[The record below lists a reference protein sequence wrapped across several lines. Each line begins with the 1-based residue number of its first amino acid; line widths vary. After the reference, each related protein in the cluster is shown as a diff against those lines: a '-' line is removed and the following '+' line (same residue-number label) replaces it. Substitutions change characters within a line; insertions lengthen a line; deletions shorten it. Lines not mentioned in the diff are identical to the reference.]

1 MIITKKALPRRTFLR
16 GVGASLALPL
26 LDAMIPAATAAT
38 RTPAKPVRRLGY
50 VFMPM
55 GCDITRW
62 TPAGDDG
69 KLGVLSPILAS
80 LESVKPHVSVLT
92 NMELRNAYPGSHA
105 TSNSSFLSAAKAKH
119 TESSDYYL
127 GTTADQLAAQQI
139 GRETQLA
146 SLELSM
152 DMLQTTGQCDNGY
165 ACVYQ
170 NNLSWSSPT
179 TPLPSEA
186 HPRLVFERLFGEGG
200 SVAERR
206 AALRKR
212 ASLLDWVGEDIA
224 RLKRQLGPADQ
235 ARVADY
241 LDTVREVERRIQK
254 AEADVGRSSLPADLD
269 RPLGVPAAYADHAR
283 LMFDLQ
289 VLAMQG
295 DITRVTTFQLARETS
310 NRTYPEIGVPD
321 PHHPLSH
328 HGNDP
333 DKIARMAKINAFHVS
348 LFAYFLERLRAT
360 PEGDGTLL
368 DHSLL
373 LYGSGIGNPNI
384 HDHTNLPVLVAGGA
398 GGGFRGGRHIR
409 YREPV
414 PLANLHLSLLDKVGV
429 RIDSFAD
436 SNGKVNELFTPLTV

>member
-26 LDAMIPAATAAT
+26 LDAMIPAVTAAT

-62 TPAGDDG
+62 TPPGTDG
-69 KLGVLSPILAS
+69 KLDELSPILAS
-80 LESVKPHVSVLT
+80 LGNVKSHVSVLT

-139 GRETQLA
+139 GRDTQLA

-186 HPRLVFERLFGEGG
+186 HPRLVFERLFGDGG
-200 SVAERR
+200 TVAERR

-235 ARVADY
+235 AKVADY

-254 AEADVGRSSLPADLD
+254 AEADVDKNNLPADLD

-310 NRTYPEIGVPD
+310 NRTYPEIGVSD

-384 HDHTNLPVLVAGGA
+384 HDHTNLPILVAGGA
-398 GGGFRGGRHIR
+398 GGGFRGGRHLR

-429 RIDSFAD
+429 KIDSFAD
-436 SNGKVNELFTPLTV
+436 SNGKINELFTPLTV

>member
-69 KLGVLSPILAS
+69 KLGALSPILAS

>member
-16 GVGASLALPL
+16 GMGASLALPL

-38 RTPAKPVRRLGY
+38 KTAALPVRRLGY

-55 GCDITRW
+55 GCDISRW
-62 TPAGDDG
+62 TPPGTDG
-69 KLGVLSPILAS
+69 RLGQLSPILSS
-80 LESVKPHVSVLT
+80 LESVKSRISVLT
-92 NMELRNAYPGSHA
+92 NLELRNAYPGSHA
-105 TSNSSFLSAAKAKH
+105 TSNSAFLSAAKAKH

-139 GRETQLA
+139 GRETQLP

-186 HPRLVFERLFGEGG
+186 HPRIVFERLFGEGG
-200 SVAERR
+200 SLAERQM
-206 AALRKR
+206 ALRKR
-212 ASLLDWVGEDIA
+212 ASLLDWVAEDVA
-224 RLKRQLGPADQ
+224 SLKRQLGPSDQ
-235 ARVADY
+235 AKVSEY
-241 LDTVREVERRIQK
+241 LDTIREVERRIQK
-254 AEADVGRSSLPADLD
+254 AESSVVDHAMPDLD

-310 NRTYPEIGVPD
+310 NRTYPEIGVAD

-348 LFAYFLERLRAT
+348 LFANFLERLKAT
-360 PEGDGTLL
+360 PEGNGTLL

-373 LYGSGIGNPNI
+373 LYGSGIGDPNV
-384 HDHTNLPVLVAGGA
+384 HDHTNLPVIVAGGA
-398 GGGFRGGRHIR
+398 AGGMKGGRHIR
-409 YREPV
+409 YKDPV
-414 PLANLHLSLLDKVGV
+414 PLANLHLTLMQKVGV
-429 RIDSFAD
+429 KIDSFAD
-436 SNGKVNELFTPLTV
+436 SNGKINELFTPLNV